1 MDDSYFLYKILHPRF
16 FQAQKKPLEF
26 CDAISS
32 CYAETFATFGV
43 VASDFIRTTEPRHA
57 DAVGEIWRRLVNNGH
72 IYRDVYQSWYSVQ
85 DEAFLTELQ
94 TEVRPD
100 GVRGVLSWF

>member
-1 MDDSYFLYKILHPRF
+1 MFEADGCTRF

-32 CYAETFATFGV
+32 SYAETFATFGV